1 MMRKLSVPLALMVA
15 ALTSAC
21 TLEPHY
27 QRPAPP
33 IAAQYPI
40 GQAVQPDRATL
51 PAASTAAAD
60 LGWQDFF
67 GDPRLKQLIT
77 LALQNNRDLRVAMLN
92 VQASRAQYQ
101 IERASLFPSIGVNA
115 SKTASRTPA
124 NLSDT
129 HQAMVSDAY
138 QTGASVQWELDFF
151 GRLRS
156 LKDQDLYKYLATAQA
171 RKAAQILLVSQVA
184 DQYMTLSA
192 SHAQLAVTEATLKSS
207 QASYQLVQSQ
217 YTAGTAS
224 ELDVQQAKTV
234 VDQATANQSE
244 QTRIWLQAQ
253 NALVLLIG
261 EPLPADLPAGLPLDD
276 PRMVMDVPAGLPA
289 DLLTRRPDIMAAEDS
304 LRASNANIG
313 AARAA
318 FFPTI
323 SITGSGGSASSL
335 LSGLF
340 KAGSGAWT
348 FVPSL
353 TMPIFTAGSNLANLD
368 LAHVEK
374 NIAVAQYEKAIQTA
388 FREVADG
395 LDASATYGDQLTAQS
410 HYTADYQRTLDLS
423 TLRYQTGSDSYLQVL
438 TAQNALYSAQQGLI
452 STRLNQLTARIDLYG
467 ALGGGWVAHTGDPA
481 ADPAGDA
488 QTMPANKV

>member
-1 MMRKLSVPLALMVA
+1 MRKLSVPLALMVA

-27 QRPAPP
+27 ERPAAP
-33 IAAQYPI
+33 IASEYPI
-40 GQAVQPDRATL
+40 GQAVL
-51 PAASTAAAD
+51 PGNIAPPTALAPTAAAD

-92 VQASRAQYQ
+92 VQASHAQYQ
-101 IERASLFPSIGVNA
+101 IERASLFPAIGVNA
-115 SKTASRTPA
+115 SQSASRTPA
-124 NLSDT
+124 SLSDT
-129 HQAMVSDAY
+129 HQSIVSHAY
-138 QTGASVQWELDFF
+138 QAGGSVQWELDFF

-171 RKAAQILLVSQVA
+171 RKAAQILLVSQLA
-184 DQYMTLSA
+184 DQYMTLNA
-192 SHAQLAVTEATLKSS
+192 SHEQLDVTQATLKSS
-207 QASYQLVQSQ
+207 QASYQLVKGQFA
-217 YTAGTAS
+217 AGTAS
-224 ELDVQQAKTV
+224 ELDLQQAKTV
-234 VDQATANQSE
+234 VDQAMANQAE

-253 NALVLLIG
+253 NALVLLVG
-261 EPLPADLPAGLPLDD
+261 EPLPADLPAGLPFDD
-276 PRMVMDVPAGLPA
+276 PQMVKDIPAGLPA

-304 LRASNANIG
+304 LRAANANIG

-323 SITGSGGSASSL
+323 SITGSGGSASSM

-340 KAGSGAWT
+340 KAGSAAWT
-348 FVPSL
+348 FVPNL
-353 TMPIFTAGSNLANLD
+353 TMPIFAAGSNLANLD

-374 NIAVAQYEKAIQTA
+374 NIAVAQYEKTIQTA

-395 LDASATYGDQLTAQS
+395 LDASATYDNQLTAQM
-410 HYTADYQRTLDLS
+410 HYTSDYQRTLDLS

-452 STRLNQLTARIDLYG
+452 STRLNQLTARVDLYG
-467 ALGGGWVAHTGDPA
+467 ALGGGWVAHTGDLPS
-481 ADPAGDA
+481 DA
-488 QTMPANKV
+488 ETMPANKV